1 MNAQI
6 WDLGSRYG
14 NGHYG
19 MTNGN
24 HAQDF
29 IIMQLLNVFTVMS
42 NGRGKYSN
50 QLQPCNVSTSKC
62 PLFMPEYVKNHN

>member
-19 MTNGN
+19 MANGN

-29 IIMQLLNVFTVMS
+29 IIMQLVNVFTVMS
-42 NGRGKYSN
+42 NGKRKIFKSIIT
-50 QLQPCNVSTSKC
+50 LQCFN
-62 PLFMPEYVKNHN
+62 FQMPFIYA